1 AIEPTSLNINEIVL
15 NILQLVDRIIGEDIF
30 IETDLA
36 GDIWKIWADAGNME
50 QMVMNLILNAR
61 DALPKGGKISI
72 KSKNVVLSEEESKQM
87 PEARAG
93 RFVCITFRDNGIG
106 MSPEIMQH
114 IFEPFFTTKEIG
126 KGTGLG
132 LSVVYGIIQ
141 QHEGW
146 ITVDSE
152 LNKGSEFRVYI
163 PASFVKRS
171 EKTEEQTELRDYRG
185 KGELILL
192 VEDEEGIREFAAG
205 ILEEYGYRVVKAES
219 FGTAIQKFE
228 ENKDKINLIFSDVV
242 LPDKSGLDLVN
253 ALLKQKKDIS
263 VLLTSG
269 YTGDKSNW
277 NIIKKKGHR
286 FLKKPFALLELLKAV
301 RHSLE
306 E

>member
-1 AIEPTSLNINEIVL
+1 
-15 NILQLVDRIIGEDIF
+15 
-30 IETDLA
+30 
-36 GDIWKIWADAGNME
+36 
-50 QMVMNLILNAR
+50 
-61 DALPKGGKISI
+61 
-72 KSKNVVLSEEESKQM
+72 
-87 PEARAG
+87 
-93 RFVCITFRDNGIG
+93 
-106 MSPEIMQH
+106 
-114 IFEPFFTTKEIG
+114 
-126 KGTGLG
+126 
-132 LSVVYGIIQ
+132 
-141 QHEGW
+141 
-146 ITVDSE
+146 
-152 LNKGSEFRVYI
+152 
-163 PASFVKRS
+163 
-171 EKTEEQTELRDYRG
+171 
-185 KGELILL
+185 

-277 NIIKKKGHR
+277 NIIKKKGHP